1 MHARASP
8 LGLSPTR
15 PAIMYHA
22 AELLACKPY
31 QSWLERSALRVVE
44 QQCSL
49 DPNRANDTAGPSK
62 ALGVC
67 EYA

>member
-1 MHARASP
+1 
-8 LGLSPTR
+8 
-15 PAIMYHA
+15 MYHA